1 MNKIILM
8 FLTLTL
14 GGCMTTQSSK
24 AIEKFDELF
33 AGNPVDIEKN
43 MKALLPKAKERSDNS
58 IFVQILSQIAV
69 AQSMQNKIFEAKKTL
84 TEAKSLV
91 KKNDKKAN

>member
-43 MKALLPKAKERSDNS
+43 MLQAKL
-58 IFVQILSQIAV
+58 IMLII
-69 AQSMQNKIFEAKKTL
+69 
-84 TEAKSLV
+84 V
-91 KKNDKKAN
+91 KGRA